1 MKPDHGMMTFVWM
14 TTSLAFVTSDISYVC
29 MVVKQLVS
37 PVHYPAGDL
46 SHVHVETLIFAEA
59 CH

>member
-1 MKPDHGMMTFVWM
+1 MKPDHGLMT
-14 TTSLAFVTSDISYVC
+14 SVTSDTSYVC
-29 MVVKQLVS
+29 MVVKQLIS

-59 CH
+59 CL